1 MISKYMSSTHAA
13 CHRVRAAIYR
23 PRFTT
28 APPRI
33 LRSFDPRRLYANA
46 DPATSGTFPVT
57 TTAGGWMPVV
67 SLWNESFDP
76 FGSDAQR
83 AVVVSV
89 GPPSLCAAGYACGAG
104 SSEKTGLGTLNML

>member
-1 MISKYMSSTHAA
+1 MQLARGYVRLFID
-13 CHRVRAAIYR
+13 RVLQ
-23 PRFTT
+23 PHF
-28 APPRI
+28 
-33 LRSFDPRRLYANA
+33 LGLSGFDSRRLYLNA
-46 DPATSGTFPVT
+46 DPMTSGTFPVT
-57 TTAGGWMPVV
+57 TTAGGWMPVI

-104 SSEKTGLGTLNML
+104 SSEKTGLGTLKTL